1 MIRSFADRATER
13 LFRDGVCPAHWRSIE
28 SVVLRKLDILDAAT
42 LLGDLRS
49 LPGNRL
55 DPLKGNRRGQYSVR
69 INRQWRVCFRW
80 TPEGPEA
87 VEIEITIKEA
97 IMARLRTH
105 PGEVLRE
112 EYLVPLGLSA
122 RALAK
127 ELDVPANRLTE
138 IMRGVRDVT
147 ADTAI
152 RLGRYFGTDP
162 RFWLNLQA
170 AHDLSRAEKTHSY
183 KKIVPR
189 KAA

>member
-1 MIRSFADRATER
+1 MVEHGVDERQRWIRER
-13 LFRDGVCPAHWRSIE
+13 
-28 SVVLRKLDILDAAT
+28 KTT
-42 LLGDLRS
+42 LYQAWC
-49 LPGNRL
+49 
-55 DPLKGNRRGQYSVR
+55 DP
-69 INRQWRVCFRW
+69 
-80 TPEGPEA
+80 T
-87 VEIEITIKEA
+87 
-97 IMARLRTH
+97 LRTH

-127 ELDVPANRLTE
+127 VLGVPANRLTE
-138 IMRGVRDVT
+138 IMRGTRDVS

-170 AHDLSRAEKTHSY
+170 AHDLSKAERLHSY

-189 KAA
+189 APA